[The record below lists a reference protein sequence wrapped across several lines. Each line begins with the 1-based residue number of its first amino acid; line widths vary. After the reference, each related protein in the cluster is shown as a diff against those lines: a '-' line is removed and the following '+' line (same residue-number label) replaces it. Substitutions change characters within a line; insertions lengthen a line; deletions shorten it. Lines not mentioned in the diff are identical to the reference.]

1 MLRGKHLLFSNAMR
15 TMSSSPS
22 RRARRFF
29 APLALTVIAWC
40 GVAPGLSGH
49 GLAWPQGAAAI
60 DLDEGRP
67 ASQQASGPLP
77 HPTDRF
83 TPVHRKP
90 DFFTDEEWAGVQAT
104 AQSSADPAHETARL
118 VDYLRFQKLYFEWTA
133 QKTAQPDHARSLARR
148 LMQGLPD
155 KVAQGVI
162 GAEQADQ
169 TLEQLV
175 DFLEPDPLAQ
185 ERMLARERRRL
196 PTQPSAPPAFG
207 H

>member
-1 MLRGKHLLFSNAMR
+1 MLRRKHLHFLIAMR
-15 TMSSSPS
+15 TMSSSPT
-22 RRARRFF
+22 RRASRLFGL
-29 APLALTVIAWC
+29 LALSAIAWC

-60 DLDEGRP
+60 DLDEARP
-67 ASQQASGPLP
+67 PSQEASGPLP
-77 HPTDRF
+77 HPKDRF
-83 TPVHRKP
+83 APVHRKP
-90 DFFTDEEWAGVQAT
+90 DFLTDEEWAGVQAT
-104 AQSSADPAHETARL
+104 ARSSADPAHETARL

-133 QKTAQPDHARSLARR
+133 EKTAQPAHARQLARR
-148 LMQGLPD
+148 LMNGLPD
-155 KVAQGVI
+155 KVAQGVV